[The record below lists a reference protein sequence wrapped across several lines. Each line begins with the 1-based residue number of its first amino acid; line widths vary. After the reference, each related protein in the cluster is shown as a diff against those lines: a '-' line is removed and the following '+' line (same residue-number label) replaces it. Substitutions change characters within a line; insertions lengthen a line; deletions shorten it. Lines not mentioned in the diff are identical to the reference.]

1 MKKVLTLVE
10 DLGLFGG
17 VVVVYG
23 AAGVGKT
30 TLTLAVMKELVVP
43 KLYIASEPNVFYDK
57 LEKAKQ
63 FAEADYVKELPE
75 AFRRALAF
83 VQKHEGAFVAI
94 DSVSAFAQH
103 EAAKKMALEGEM
115 PQPLAVVGPLSFAAN
130 AMSQAL
136 AEQAVKHKA
145 TIWLIAQERPAISG
159 TWRGEPAAPSF
170 AMRALHSVLAVA
182 RLFIAGNKRLLK
194 MVMHRDKKKEGEV
207 REVPVIEL

>member
-10 DLGLFGG
+10 DLGLSGG

-75 AFRRALAF
+75 AFRRALTF
-83 VQKHEGAFVAI
+83 VQKHDGAFVAI

-103 EAAKKMALEGEM
+103 EAAKKMALEGEL
-115 PQPLAVVGPLSFAAN
+115 PQPLSIVGPLSFAAN

-136 AEQAVKHKA
+136 AEQAIKHKA
-145 TIWLIAQERPAISG
+145 TIWLIAQERPAIGG

-170 AMRALHSVLAVA
+170 AMRALHSVAAVA
-182 RLFIAGNKRLLK
+182 RLFMAGNKRTLK
-194 MVMHRDKKKEGEV
+194 VVMHRDKKKEGEV
-207 REVPVIEL
+207 REVPIIEL